1 MHYILCNSCHG
12 VICCRQEKP
21 PLKRRNTQPSVPS
34 CLVSQLAF
42 IQFKGYQGLPDELL
56 FVEYI
61 LRNGFALKTM
71 VISDI
76 SVDITKKNAIFKRLS
91 NVPRASGNCQ
101 LIFD

>member
-1 MHYILCNSCHG
+1 MSWCYLL
-12 VICCRQEKP
+12 RQEKP
-21 PLKRRNTQPSVPS
+21 SLKRRNTQPSVSS
-34 CLVSQLAF
+34 CLVSELVF

-71 VISDI
+71 IISDI
-76 SVDITKKNAIFKRLS
+76 SMDLTKKNAIFKRLS
-91 NVPRASGNCQ
+91 NVERASGNCQ